1 MSFVILQDA
10 NTLYIALY
18 GAGLSTITLI
28 VLIITRYIDRRI
40 RIRVTVGNALT
51 TPDLTKAIS
60 IQASNLG
67 TRRTSLG
74 TPYLALPKPGTSLA
88 FMTPYSRNA
97 SNPYEISPGK
107 PDLSVLEN
115 IAVVA
120 DNLKKEGYSGLMP
133 FRAVVPGVGGKEYKS
148 KKMWFNIESAFV
160 LDASLRARLKRNLRK
175 IYQ

>member
-1 MSFVILQDA
+1 VSFVILQDA

-28 VLIITRYIDRRI
+28 ALIITRYIDHRI

-67 TRRTSLG
+67 TRGTSLG

-120 DNLKKEGYSGLMP
+120 DKLKKEGYSGHMP

-148 KKMWFNIESAFV
+148 KKMWFDLEGANV

-175 IYQ
+175 ICQ